1 VGIVRRPSAGD
12 VADGAIMLNTNAGLW
27 PQVAANS
34 PDAEGSVDPFG
45 LGSIFETQA
54 RLWNHLLDAN
64 RSLWEFYTPWLS
76 AGQVWAGA
84 LTPAERDVDEE
95 EPAET
100 IDGVPD
106 ALETQA
112 RTWNHMLDANR
123 NFWNAFGFMQVPGLA
138 TAGNNASEPVEEPRA
153 APAKRRAPRKTAR
166 GSKSR

>member
-1 VGIVRRPSAGD
+1 
-12 VADGAIMLNTNAGLW
+12 MLNTNAGLW

-45 LGSIFETQA
+45 IASIFETQA

-64 RSLWEFYTPWLS
+64 RSLWEIYTPWLS
-76 AGQVWAGA
+76 AGQVWTAA
-84 LTPAERDVDEE
+84 LTPVERDADEE

-112 RTWNHMLDANR
+112 RTWNHLLDANR
-123 NFWNAFGFMQVPGLA
+123 NFWNAFGFMQVPGFA
-138 TAGNNASEPVEEPRA
+138 AGGNNASEDPPEAPRA
-153 APAKRRAPRKTAR
+153 APAKRRAPRKSAAR